1 MTPAEGIKRAGPP
14 QAVQKLREGLF
25 QVQVALSEIPGA
37 DWKRLFYDAQQAPP
51 PDFPP
56 RAVEISGAFLRF
68 RSDVASV
75 EQKLG
80 WIDRW
85 IDRANQKEATLGGRL
100 DDERRRRREG
110 HSREQQELIE
120 LNTRWSKL

>member
-14 QAVQKLREGLF
+14 QAVQKLREGHF
-25 QVQVALSEIPGA
+25 QVQVSLSEIPSA

-68 RSDVASV
+68 RSDATSV

-85 IDRANQKEATLGGRL
+85 IDRANQKEASLGGRL
-100 DDERRRRREG
+100 DEGRRRRREE
-110 HSREQQELIE
+110 HVREQQELLE
-120 LNTRWSKL
+120 LNSRWSKL